1 MTKISFKLH
10 PSDIIPLR
18 LYGAIKV
25 NKPEKTTQLE
35 QSIGT
40 VTQGTS
46 KYLVNII
53 QLILNKNEHRVNTS
67 TLFTNKAKT
76 LQIIQDKIQA
86 FSDVINLHSS
96 IPIDNSVTVVI
107 DTLNN

>member
-40 VTQGTS
+40 VT
-46 KYLVNII
+46 
-53 QLILNKNEHRVNTS
+53 
-67 TLFTNKAKT
+67 
-76 LQIIQDKIQA
+76 
-86 FSDVINLHSS
+86 
-96 IPIDNSVTVVI
+96 
-107 DTLNN
+107 